1 MSRVVLLSE
10 CETMTKKIT
19 PLDDYITAAH
29 AAAILSLKHGRVI
42 RPGYVHKLK
51 SVRFVKQDA
60 TSKLYHRDDILACV
74 VKSKHRTE

>member
-1 MSRVVLLSE
+1 
-10 CETMTKKIT
+10 MTKKIT

-60 TSKLYHRDDILACV
+60 TSKLYHKDDIEAV
-74 VKSKHRTE
+74 FIKKRH